1 VNGILKLIE
10 KRTRGGKIAKTY
22 LCTSTFPNVKETM
35 RISNSSGL
43 AEKASIMARM
53 SSTP

>member
-1 VNGILKLIE
+1 MMLIG
-10 KRTRGGKIAKTY
+10 RTGRRKNAEAH